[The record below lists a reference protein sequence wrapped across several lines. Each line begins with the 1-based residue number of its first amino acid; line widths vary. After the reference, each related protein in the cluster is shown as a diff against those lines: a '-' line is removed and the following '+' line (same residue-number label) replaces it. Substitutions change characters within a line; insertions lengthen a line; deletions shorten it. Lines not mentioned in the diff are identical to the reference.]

1 MVSSVRLP
9 ETSSKFSESSHWSNS
24 LPSAG
29 VFAVRVTSVP
39 ASAVVLA
46 GVPLVT
52 VRVYS
57 GFGASL

>member
-1 MVSSVRLP
+1 MS
-9 ETSSKFSESSHWSNS
+9 
-24 LPSAG
+24 SAG